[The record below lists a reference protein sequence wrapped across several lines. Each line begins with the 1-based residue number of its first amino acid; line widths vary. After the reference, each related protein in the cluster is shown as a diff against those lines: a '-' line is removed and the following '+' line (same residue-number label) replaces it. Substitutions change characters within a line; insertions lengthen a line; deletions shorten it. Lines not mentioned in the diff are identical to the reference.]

1 VSLVV
6 EYVLNSFLPAWFPPA
21 VAPIDLSKFNMET
34 AEDVG
39 GTLVIESGTVNGD
52 SIKTAMLLNDLC
64 ASVQKTTG
72 LTNVARVM
80 QSRPV
85 DASAPI
91 LSLRLNKSA
100 IRCNGKLFTP
110 ADVPKLLPCLQSA

>member
-110 ADVPKLLPCLQSA
+110 ADVPKLLPALLSA

>member
-1 VSLVV
+1 V

-64 ASVQKTTG
+64 ASVQKKTG
-72 LTNVARVM
+72 QKVARVM